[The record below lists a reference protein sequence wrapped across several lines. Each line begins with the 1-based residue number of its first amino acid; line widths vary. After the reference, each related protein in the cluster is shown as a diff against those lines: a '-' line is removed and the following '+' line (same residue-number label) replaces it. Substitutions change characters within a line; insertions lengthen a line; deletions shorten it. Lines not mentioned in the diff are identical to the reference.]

1 MPTEQLIQAVAVTAE
16 LCGRVFTPAA
26 AAVFV
31 DDLGGY
37 PEEQI
42 LGALRRCRRE
52 VRGVLTVQDVLSRI
66 DDGRPG
72 PDEAWA
78 MIPQDEA
85 ASCVWTDE
93 MAKAWGVARHLMR
106 EGDRVGARMAFRDAY
121 TRMVAEA
128 RDQGV
133 APNWTPSLG
142 HDKVGRAEALE
153 DAVSKG
159 RLAYQHATEL
169 APELLERQQPAL
181 LANQRRV
188 HELLA
193 QGIQRIGKAA

>member
-26 AAVFV
+26 ASVFV
-31 DDLGGY
+31 EDLGGY
-37 PEEQI
+37 PEQQI

-93 MAKAWGVARHLMR
+93 MARAWGVARHLLR

-121 TRMVAEA
+121 NRMVAEA
-128 RDQGV
+128 RDQGT

-142 HDKVGRAEALE
+142 HDKAGRAEALE

-159 RLAYQHATEL
+159 RLTYEHATEL

-181 LANQRRV
+181 LANQKRV
-188 HELLA
+188 QQMLA
-193 QGIQRIGKAA
+193 QGLKQLGKAA

>member
-26 AAVFV
+26 ASVFV
-31 DDLGGY
+31 EDLGGY
-37 PEEQI
+37 REQQI

-93 MAKAWGVARHLMR
+93 MARAWGVARHLLR
-106 EGDRVGARMAFRDAY
+106 EGDRVGARMAFKDAY
-121 TRMVAEA
+121 NRMVAEA
-128 RDQGV
+128 RDQGT

-142 HDKVGRAEALE
+142 HDKAGRAEALE

-159 RLAYQHATEL
+159 RLTYEHATEL

-181 LANQRRV
+181 LANQKRV
-188 HELLA
+188 QQMLA
-193 QGIQRIGKAA
+193 QGLKQLGKAA

>member
-26 AAVFV
+26 ASVFV

-37 PEEQI
+37 PEHQI

-93 MAKAWGVARHLMR
+93 MARAWGVARHLLR

-121 TRMVAEA
+121 NRLVAEA
-128 RDQGV
+128 RDQGM

-142 HDKVGRAEALE
+142 HDKAGRAEVLE

-159 RLAYQHATEL
+159 RLTYQHATEL
-169 APELLERQQPAL
+169 APELSERQQPAL
-181 LANQRRV
+181 LANQKRV
-188 HELLA
+188 QELLA
-193 QGIQRIGKAA
+193 QGIKRIGKAA

>member
-72 PDEAWA
+72 ADEAWA
-78 MIPQDEA
+78 MIPQDES

-93 MAKAWGVARHLMR
+93 MSKAWGVARHLLH

-128 RDQGV
+128 RDQGL
-133 APNWTPSLG
+133 APTWTPSLG
-142 HDKVGRAEALE
+142 HDKAGRAEVLE

-159 RLAYQHATEL
+159 RLSYEHAAEL
-169 APELLERQQPAL
+169 APELLERQQPVL
-181 LANQRRV
+181 LANQKRV
-188 HELLA
+188 QAMLG
-193 QGIQRIGKAA
+193 QGFKRLEKAA